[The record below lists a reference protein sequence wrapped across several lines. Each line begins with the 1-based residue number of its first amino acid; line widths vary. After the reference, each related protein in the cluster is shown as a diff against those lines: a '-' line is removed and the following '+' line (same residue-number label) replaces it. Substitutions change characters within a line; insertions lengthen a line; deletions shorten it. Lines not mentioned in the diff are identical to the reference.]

1 MRSSKARPLTSAL
14 IHPIHQLPRL
24 RTFIS
29 AQEESSDDAES
40 EDKED
45 GEKDGD
51 EEVDG
56 EDEEEEE
63 EDEDEPEDVSDSPS
77 KHTQSSRPP
86 PELSGSPTM
95 PFIRS
100 PSLPNSPI

>member
-1 MRSSKARPLTSAL
+1 MHSP
-14 IHPIHQLPRL
+14 HL
-24 RTFIS
+24 RTCIS

-51 EEVDG
+51 EEEG

-63 EDEDEPEDVSDSPS
+63 DEDEDEPEDVSDPS
-77 KHTQSSRPP
+77 AYNVHPLRPP
-86 PELSGSPTM
+86 PELPGSPIM
-95 PFIRS
+95 SLIRI
-100 PSLPNSPI
+100 PPLPNSPT